1 MKAEQSIKAGPT
13 VKSDEPMIR
22 KAGHTIVED
31 LTGLFVGC
39 CFVSLGVFFL
49 RQAGLL
55 TGGTAG
61 AALLLTHL
69 CNLSFG
75 TLFVLLNLPF
85 FWLAWTRMGK
95 DFTIKTFLCI
105 VIVGAMT
112 DSLGLVIHFESIDV
126 IYAAVM
132 GALMLGS
139 GLLILFRH
147 KSSLGGFNIFALYVQ
162 DRFNIRAGNIQMF
175 LDSAIVVASFFIISP
190 WLLALSVVGAVITN
204 IVLTFYHK
212 PGRYTA

>member
-1 MKAEQSIKAGPT
+1 MKAEQSIKADHSVKRDKTITKT
-13 VKSDEPMIR
+13 V
-22 KAGHTIVED
+22 GHSVVED
-31 LTGLFVGC
+31 VTGLFVGC

-69 CNLSFG
+69 SHLSFG

-85 FWLAWTRMGK
+85 FWLAWARMGK
-95 DFTIKTFLCI
+95 DFTVKTFICI
-105 VIVGAMT
+105 VAVGAMT
-112 DSLGLVIHFESIDV
+112 DALGLVLHFDYINV

-132 GALMLGS
+132 GALLLGS

-147 KSSLGGFNIFALYVQ
+147 KASLGGFNIFALYMQ
-162 DRFNIRAGNIQMF
+162 DRFNIRAGNIQML

-190 WLLALSVVGAVITN
+190 WLLALSVLGAVITN

>member
-1 MKAEQSIKAGPT
+1 METELKK
-13 VKSDEPMIR
+13 VK
-22 KAGHTIVED
+22 KAGHSLVED
-31 LTGLFVGC
+31 VTGLFVGC
-39 CFVSLGVFFL
+39 CFVALGVFFL
-49 RQAGLL
+49 RQSGLL

-69 CNLSFG
+69 CSLSFG

-95 DFTIKTFLCI
+95 DFTIKTFVCI
-105 VIVGAMT
+105 VAVGAMT
-112 DSLGLVIHFESIDV
+112 DALGMVLHFDYINV
-126 IYAAVM
+126 IYASVM
-132 GALMLGS
+132 GALLLGS

-147 KSSLGGFNIFALYVQ
+147 KSSLGGFNIFALYMQ
-162 DRFNIRAGNIQMF
+162 DRFNIRAGNIQML

-190 WLLALSVVGAVITN
+190 WMLALSVLGAVITN

>member
-1 MKAEQSIKAGPT
+1 MEK
-13 VKSDEPMIR
+13 
-22 KAGHTIVED
+22 KAGHSLVED

-39 CFVSLGVFFL
+39 CFVALGVFLL
-49 RQAGLL
+49 RQSGLL

-69 CNLSFG
+69 CSLSFG

-95 DFTIKTFLCI
+95 DFTIKTFVCI
-105 VIVGAMT
+105 VAVGAMT
-112 DSLGLVIHFESIDV
+112 DALGLMIHFDYINV
-126 IYAAVM
+126 IYASVM
-132 GALMLGS
+132 GSLLLGS

-162 DRFNIRAGNIQMF
+162 DRFNIRAGNIQML

-190 WLLALSVVGAVITN
+190 WLLALSVLGAVITN